1 MRVKAHAP
9 RNEYHTYITLLCAHI
24 FMDEQTD
31 EELIGHYVHGDEN
44 AFATLLARHIDGLY
58 SYMYRLVGEARD
70 AEDLVQE
77 SSIKIWKNIKRYN
90 PAASKFKTWMLSIA
104 RNSAIDQLRK
114 KKSPVLSQFDDGEG
128 GNPLL
133 DTLKDESPL
142 AEDVFAQKEDAEHL
156 QDAISQLPP
165 QYREILTLHY
175 TNQLTLEEAAL
186 VLSEPK
192 NTTKSRHRRALA
204 ALKARLAHMH
214 PFNG

>member
-1 MRVKAHAP
+1 
-9 RNEYHTYITLLCAHI
+9 
-24 FMDEQTD
+24 MDERTD
-31 EELIGHYVHGDEN
+31 EELVGNYINGDEA
-44 AFATLLARHIDGLY
+44 AFEALLARHIDGLY

-77 SSIKIWKNIKRYN
+77 SCIKIWKNIKRYN
-90 PAASKFKTWMLSIA
+90 AATSKFKTWMLTIA

-114 KKSPVLSQFDDGEG
+114 KKSPVLSQFEDNEG

-133 DTLKDESPL
+133 DALEDESPG
-142 AEDVFAQKEDAEHL
+142 ADDVFAKQEDAAHL
-156 QDAISQLPP
+156 QDAISQLPL

-175 TNQLTLEEAAL
+175 TNHLTLEEAAG

-192 NTTKSRHRRALA
+192 NTTKSRHRRALI
-204 ALKARLAHMH
+204 ALRARLARMH